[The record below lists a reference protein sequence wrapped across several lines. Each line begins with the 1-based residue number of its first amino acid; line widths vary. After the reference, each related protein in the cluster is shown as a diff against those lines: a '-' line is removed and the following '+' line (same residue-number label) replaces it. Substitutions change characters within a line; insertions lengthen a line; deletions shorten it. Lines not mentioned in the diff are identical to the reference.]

1 MPYNLLPR
9 HPVRSPVLMTITQRS
24 SAGFRLPVRDRLWI
38 SFVVCLVMLV
48 PPATGQTTLD
58 SLITAALQ
66 VSPDLQA
73 SWARA
78 EGSLAQVAEA
88 RAARTLPGL
97 SFSTVQ
103 SVAPT
108 ITNPNDVPN
117 EARYL
122 DPEVRNDW
130 TNLSP
135 YLYAEM
141 SAVQPIYTWGAL
153 QRTMDAATAAV
164 DLAEAQHNE
173 ARDDVALRTGRLYF
187 GMLAARDLTDLA
199 QEAARLVGQ
208 AKSELQRMLDEG
220 SDEVDD
226 ADLFEALITE
236 QEIAAQAVEADEQ
249 RQLLENWLG
258 RQVSLD
264 PSVRFTVPAKLAP
277 VARITTALED
287 LQRLGL
293 STRSEL
299 AQASSAL
306 DARMAQ
312 ADVARALTRPQL
324 FVGLSANYGAA
335 ANRDWVPNPYV
346 SDPFLRR
353 SVRVG
358 FGIRQSLDFD
368 GNKARIDR
376 ARARV
381 AEVSAIQR
389 AAEQVVLAEVEEAYR
404 SVLIAHETLTR
415 REEAL
420 TLSKEWLRT
429 EQINFD
435 LMLGDIANLVKAV
448 KANLELRAAHIE
460 AIQQYNQ
467 RVLALYHATG
477 MLAQQ
482 AEANLLFTSL

>member
-404 SVLIAHETLTR
+404 SVLIADETLTR

>member
-404 SVLIAHETLTR
+404 SVLIADETLTR

-477 MLAQQ
+477 TLAEQ
-482 AEANLLFTSL
+482 AEAASLFTSL

>member
-1 MPYNLLPR
+1 M
-9 HPVRSPVLMTITQRS
+9 ITSHRS
-24 SAGFRLPVRDRLWI
+24 SAGYPFPLPDRIWI
-38 SFVVCLVMLV
+38 WLAVGLLMLV
-48 PPATGQTTLD
+48 RPTMAQTTLD

-88 RAARTLPGL
+88 RAARTVPGL

-108 ITNPNDVPN
+108 ITNPNGVPN

-122 DPEVRNDW
+122 DPDVRNDW

-153 QRTMDAATAAV
+153 QRTMDAATAAA

-187 GMLAARDLTDLA
+187 GLLAARDLTDLA
-199 QEAARLVGQ
+199 REAARLVGQ
-208 AKSELQRMLDEG
+208 AKSEIQTMLNEG

-226 ADLFEALITE
+226 ADLFEALIAE

-249 RQLLENWLG
+249 RQLLEHWLG

-264 PSVRFTVPAKLAP
+264 PSVRFTLPAELAP
-277 VARITTALED
+277 VAPVTSALED
-287 LQRLGL
+287 LQRIGL
-293 STRSEL
+293 SARSEM

-324 FVGLSANYGAA
+324 FVGISANYGAA

-376 ARARV
+376 ANARV
-381 AEVSAIQR
+381 SEVRAIQR

-404 SVLIAHETLTR
+404 TVLIAHETLTR

-477 MLAQQ
+477 TLAEQ
-482 AEANLLFTSL
+482 AEAAMLFTSL